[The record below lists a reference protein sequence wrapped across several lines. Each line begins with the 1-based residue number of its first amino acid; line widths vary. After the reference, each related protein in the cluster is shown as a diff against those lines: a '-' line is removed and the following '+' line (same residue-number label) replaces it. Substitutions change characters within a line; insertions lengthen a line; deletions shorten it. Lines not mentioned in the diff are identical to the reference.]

1 MAHTSKV
8 TERGQ
13 TTLPTKIRELLRA
26 KTGDILEY
34 EPTSEGVLLRVK
46 QPDLDDTLNKY
57 QGKFGKASSQT
68 RSEAIQEGRNR
79 RGWDK
84 DDEKL
89 FDTWS
94 KK

>member
-1 MAHTSKV
+1 MAYTSKV

-13 TTLPTKIRELLRA
+13 TTLPTKVRELLRA
-26 KTGDILEY
+26 KTGDTLEY
-34 EPTSEGVLLRVK
+34 EPTSEGVLLKVK

-57 QGKFGKASSQT
+57 QGKFGKAASKT
-68 RSEAIQEGRNR
+68 KVEAIQEGRNK

-89 FDTWS
+89 FDSWA
-94 KK
+94 KE